1 MLRLVRCLG
10 IAIVLVGVAGSAAQ
24 AHRPRLADA
33 QFLLYMAD
41 GPVAELRLL
50 YGDGILAHDPV
61 RPIVLGAN
69 GEVFALGPKGEAAVI
84 DCNGLQCRVF
94 IFRAHDVLPL
104 VVVPNKSAFAFVPV
118 HRADDDDA
126 IAATGQLEETY
137 GFLALPLSP
146 LLLAQGAWA
155 FIAASPLRTT
165 LLVAIAL
172 GLWPTCRL
180 VLAASRAPTARRRAG
195 LAAAAAA
202 FALATLALWV
212 FAWGSLSFVTGFP
225 APVAVLVTGVAAAV
239 VLASLAF
246 AGLRRRRAAAA

>member
-1 MLRLVRCLG
+1 MPRLVRCLV
-10 IAIVLVGVAGSAAQ
+10 IAIVFVCVAGGAAQ

-50 YGDGILAHDPV
+50 YGDGILGHHPV
-61 RPIVLGAN
+61 RPVVLGAS
-69 GEVFALGPKGEAAVI
+69 GEVFALGPKGEAAVV
-84 DCNGLQCRVF
+84 DCNGWQCRVF

-126 IAATGQLEETY
+126 IVATEQLKDTY

-155 FIAASPLRTT
+155 FAAESPLQVA
-165 LLVAIAL
+165 LLAAIAL
-172 GLWPTCRL
+172 GLWPTCRFA
-180 VLAASRAPTARRRAG
+180 LAASRAPTARRRVG

-202 FALATLALWV
+202 CALATLALWV
-212 FAWGSLSFVTGFP
+212 FAWDLLSFVTGFP
-225 APVAVLVTGVAAAV
+225 APVAVLVTGVAAVA